1 METILY
7 YLFLAFVYL
16 IKITPNFLKKPLKK
30 VVAALFYLIATRRR
44 KIVLKNIELITGK
57 QDKNIAKK
65 AFLHFV
71 DNLFDVVEN
80 LDITKEELEKKVVFK
95 NRELADKFLQKG
107 PAIFVTAH
115 YGNWELTPTIMSAFI
130 TPIDAVVRKLSMKKF
145 NDLIERPRTR
155 FGVTLHNRKDGVRN
169 LIKSLKSGRS
179 LGILVDQYPNSTK
192 GVTLPFFGH
201 NIPHT
206 DAAVVLAKKFNI
218 PVVILFLE
226 KENDKYVMNFVDG
239 FYVDDKNEALKR
251 QVKVIEDY
259 ISKDISKW
267 YLFHRRFRPVE
278 KYKFK

>member
-1 METILY
+1 LETLLY
-7 YLFLAFVYL
+7 YLFVSFAYL
-16 IKITPNFLKKPLKK
+16 VKITPSFLKEPLKK
-30 VVAALFYLIATRRR
+30 VVALLFYLIASKRR
-44 KIVLKNIELITGK
+44 KIVARNIELITGK
-57 QDKNIAKK
+57 RDKEIEKK

-71 DNLFDVVEN
+71 DNLFDIIEN
-80 LDITKEELEKKVVFK
+80 LNITKEELEQKVVFK
-95 NRELADKFLQKG
+95 NRELADKFLKDG

-115 YGNWELTPTIMSAFI
+115 YGNWELTPTIMAAFV

-145 NDLIERPRTR
+145 NELIERPRTR

-169 LIKSLKSGRS
+169 LIKSLKSGKS

-218 PVVILFLE
+218 PVIILFLE

>member
-1 METILY
+1 LETLLY
-7 YLFLAFVYL
+7 YLFVAFAYIV
-16 IKITPNFLKKPLKK
+16 KITPSFLKEPLKK
-30 VVAALFYLIATRRR
+30 VVALLFYLIASKRR
-44 KIVLKNIELITGK
+44 KIVARNIELILGK
-57 QDKNIAKK
+57 RDKEIEKK

-71 DNLFDVVEN
+71 DNLFDIIEN
-80 LDITKEELEKKVVFK
+80 LNITKEELERKVVFK
-95 NRELADKFLQKG
+95 NRELADNFLKDG

-115 YGNWELTPTIMSAFI
+115 YGNWELTPTIMAAFI
-130 TPIDAVVRKLSMKKF
+130 TPIDAVVRKLSLKKF
-145 NDLIERPRTR
+145 NELIERPRAR

-218 PVVILFLE
+218 PVIILFLE
-226 KENDKYVMNFVDG
+226 KENGKYVMNFVDG
-239 FYVDDKNEALKR
+239 FYVDDKNKALKR

-278 KYKFK
+278 KYIF

>member
-1 METILY
+1 METLLY
-7 YLFLAFVYL
+7 YLFVSFAYL
-16 IKITPNFLKKPLKK
+16 VKITPSFLKEPLKK
-30 VVAALFYLIATRRR
+30 VVALLFYLLASKRR
-44 KIVLKNIELITGK
+44 KIVARNIELITGK
-57 QDKNIAKK
+57 RDKEIEKK

-71 DNLFDVVEN
+71 DNLFDIIEN
-80 LDITKEELEKKVVFK
+80 LNITKEELEQKVVFK
-95 NRELADKFLQKG
+95 NRELADSFLKDG

-115 YGNWELTPTIMSAFI
+115 YGNWELTPTIMAAFI
-130 TPIDAVVRKLSMKKF
+130 SPIDAVVRKLSLKKF
-145 NDLIERPRTR
+145 NELIERPRAR

-179 LGILVDQYPNSTK
+179 LGVLVDQYPNSTK

-218 PVVILFLE
+218 PVIILFLE

-278 KYKFK
+278 KYIF

>member
-1 METILY
+1 METLLY
-7 YLFLAFVYL
+7 YLFVSFAYL
-16 IKITPNFLKKPLKK
+16 VKITPSFLKEPLKK
-30 VVAALFYLIATRRR
+30 VVALLFYLIASKRR
-44 KIVLKNIELITGK
+44 KIVARNIELITGK
-57 QDKNIAKK
+57 RDKEIEKK

-71 DNLFDVVEN
+71 DNLFDIIEN
-80 LDITKEELEKKVVFK
+80 LNITKEELEQKVVFK
-95 NRELADKFLQKG
+95 NRELADKFLKDG

-115 YGNWELTPTIMSAFI
+115 YGNWELTPTIMAAFV

-145 NDLIERPRTR
+145 NELIERPRTR

-169 LIKSLKSGRS
+169 LIKSLKSGKS

-218 PVVILFLE
+218 PVIILFLE